1 MNNAVLPRRKRLRLK
16 GYDYSQAGAYFVTL
30 STRAGACIFGAV
42 HHGIMCPNEAGRIA
56 ESSWLWLESQYPHI
70 ALDAFIIMPNHVH
83 GIIII
88 RAPRAIHGEPT
99 LIRRKPLGRLIGA
112 FKTVSAKRINCLRR
126 SPGAPL
132 WHRNYFDHIIRNE
145 DALASIRE
153 YIRTNPDRW
162 DRRGRLLVSG
172 DIHHR

>member
-1 MNNAVLPRRKRLRLK
+1 
-16 GYDYSQAGAYFVTL
+16 
-30 STRAGACIFGAV
+30 
-42 HHGIMCPNEAGRIA
+42 
-56 ESSWLWLESQYPHI
+56 
-70 ALDAFIIMPNHVH
+70 
-83 GIIII
+83 
-88 RAPRAIHGEPT
+88 
-99 LIRRKPLGRLIGA
+99 LIGA